1 MEICS
6 NNYMANDKDQTD
18 KKNDE
23 TMTSTRERAQEK
35 SASTTRPNI
44 DVITQRNEDE
54 AREDRKLSYIRAGL
68 IALLAAVIIIAIY
81 FFS

>member
-6 NNYMANDKDQTD
+6 NNHMANNKDQTD

-35 SASTTRPNI
+35 STSTTRPNI

-54 AREDRKLSYIRAGL
+54 AREDRKLSYIRTGL
-68 IALLAAVIIIAIY
+68 VVLLAIVIIIMIY
-81 FFS
+81 FFF

>member
-1 MEICS
+1 
-6 NNYMANDKDQTD
+6 MANDKDQTD

-23 TMTSTRERAQEK
+23 TMTSTWKRAQEK
-35 SASTTRPNI
+35 STPTVRPNI
-44 DVITQRNEDE
+44 DIITQRNEDE